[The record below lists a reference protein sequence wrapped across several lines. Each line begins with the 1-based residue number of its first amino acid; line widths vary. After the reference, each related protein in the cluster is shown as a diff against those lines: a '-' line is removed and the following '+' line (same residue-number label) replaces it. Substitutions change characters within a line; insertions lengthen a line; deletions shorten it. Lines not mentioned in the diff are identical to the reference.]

1 MIKIHTTNYFDT
13 FIQAADDCPVAS
25 GQVPPLKGKEKS
37 IATIQFE
44 LISENPYQY
53 TSDDILFQCFALK
66 KLLEEDLKE
75 ARNQFFSKGQACLRS
90 SPLTKRYGW
99 GMHFNDEG
107 KIALYGKDSDAYKQ
121 FSEDK
126 RLKITKAM
134 RSKKI

>member
-1 MIKIHTTNYFDT
+1 MKIHTTNYFDT

-37 IATIQFE
+37 IATIHFE

-66 KLLEEDLKE
+66 KSLEEDLKE

-99 GMHFNDEG
+99 GMHFNHEG

-134 RSKKI
+134 RSKRI

>member
-1 MIKIHTTNYFDT
+1 MKIHTTNYFDT
-13 FIQAADDCPVAS
+13 FIQVAEDCPVAS
-25 GQVPPLKGKEKS
+25 GEVPPLKGEEKS

-53 TSDDILFQCFALK
+53 TSDDILFQCFVLK
-66 KLLEEDLKE
+66 KSLERDLKG

-99 GMHFNDEG
+99 GIHFNHEG
-107 KIALYGKDSDAYKQ
+107 KIALYGKDSDTYKQ

-126 RLKITKAM
+126 RLKTTKAM